1 MKVKENR
8 RHARV
13 KTVNLLSYVCIDE
26 SSNPLDQGMGK
37 TLDISKGGLLMETGV
52 PVEAKFV
59 LLMSMN
65 LREEL
70 IQIKGKVIYCR
81 QEDPGVFHTGIR
93 FIETNEKINEV
104 VADMIRV
111 FVQTKKGG
119 RE

>member
-1 MKVKENR
+1 MKLKEKR
-8 RHARV
+8 KYARV
-13 KTVNLLSYVCIDE
+13 TTVNLISYVCIDE

-37 TLDISKGGLLMETGV
+37 TVDISKGGLLMETGV
-52 PVEAKFV
+52 AVKAKYI

-81 QEDPGVFHTGIR
+81 QQEPGVFHTGIR

-119 RE
+119 GE

>member
-1 MKVKENR
+1 MKVKESR

-81 QEDPGVFHTGIR
+81 QEDRGVFHTGIR